1 MRFVY
6 PIREHR
12 QIEFIKRYL
21 RNRNERDY
29 ILFLLGIH
37 SGLRISD
44 LLSLKARDVLSGDR
58 LIVKEIKTGKTK
70 SFPMTTSVRKE
81 VRKYAAQCRSIYLFP
96 SRKGRGAITRQQ
108 AYLILNRA
116 AQQAGIEEPIG
127 THTLRKTFAYW
138 AYKQGASLEL
148 IQKILNHSSSAI
160 TLRYLGITQEEID
173 EVYLTLT
180 FSLASNS

>member
-6 PIREHR
+6 PIRKHQ
-12 QIEFIKRYL
+12 QIEYIKEYL
-21 RNRNERDY
+21 KNRNERDY

-44 LLSLKARDVLSGDR
+44 LLALKVKDLLTGER

-70 SFPMTTSVRKE
+70 SFPLSSQVQEE
-81 VRKYAAQCRSIYLFP
+81 VRKYAVKCKGAYLFQ
-96 SRKGRGAITRQQ
+96 SRKGKGAISRQQ
-108 AYLILNRA
+108 AYLILSDA
-116 AQQAGIEEPIG
+116 AREAGIGEPIG

-148 IQKILNHSSSAI
+148 IQKILNHSSSGT
-160 TLRYLGITQEEID
+160 TLRYLGITQEEMD
-173 EVYLTLT
+173 EVYLTLR
-180 FSLASNS
+180 FC